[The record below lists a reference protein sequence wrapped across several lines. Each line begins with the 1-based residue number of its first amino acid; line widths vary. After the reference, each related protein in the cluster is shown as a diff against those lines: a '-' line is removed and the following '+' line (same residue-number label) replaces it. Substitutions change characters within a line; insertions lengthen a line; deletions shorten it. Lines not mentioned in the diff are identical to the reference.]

1 VSQLDLFLDWAMN
14 FRNDESVS
22 RDEIH
27 YEASEDLIQLF
38 EEEFEDADALKIALD
53 GLFQA
58 RVDNQL
64 D

>member
-1 VSQLDLFLDWAMN
+1 MN
-14 FRNDESVS
+14 FQNDESVS

-64 D
+64 DQ